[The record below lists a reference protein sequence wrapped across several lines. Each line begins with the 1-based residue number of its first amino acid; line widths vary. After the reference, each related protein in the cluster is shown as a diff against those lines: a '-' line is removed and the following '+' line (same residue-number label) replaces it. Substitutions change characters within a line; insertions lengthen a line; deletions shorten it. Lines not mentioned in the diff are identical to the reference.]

1 MCWLPLI
8 LYMYIALYIFRYTA
22 MCRQSMSLLT
32 LNQIVKS
39 RLEVRAFLL
48 VLLWSSIVLT
58 LLAAWTALSALW
70 TLWAWAT
77 LACWTLLIV
86 SWLLY
91 EHSARELELACL
103 GVDVDELDVDGV
115 ALLDACLFYCLKTL
129 PVYLGDVEQSVLAW
143 EELYEASVW
152 HD

>member
-48 VLLWSSIVLT
+48 VLLWSCIVLT

-91 EHSARELELACL
+91 EHSAR
-103 GVDVDELDVDGV
+103 
-115 ALLDACLFYCLKTL
+115 
-129 PVYLGDVEQSVLAW
+129 
-143 EELYEASVW
+143 
-152 HD
+152 